1 MKVSHNTVVS
11 VNYYLTASKNNQP
24 EELIE
29 QTNPE
34 HPFVFL
40 NGHGGVLPDFE
51 KHLEG
56 KQTGD
61 KFDFNIGSAK
71 AYGAYEKEYVAK
83 IDKSVFMVDGKFDN
97 ERIKLDEDI
106 EMNDAD
112 GNLLVG
118 KVVEIAEEHVT
129 MDFNHPLAGYDLHFI
144 GEVLNVREALP
155 EEIDHGHVHGPGGHH
170 HH

>member
-1 MKVSHNTVVS
+1 MKVTHNTVVS
-11 VNYYLTASKNNQP
+11 VNYYLTASKNNEP

-29 QTNPE
+29 QTSAE

-51 KHLEG
+51 MHLEG
-56 KQTGD
+56 KQAGD
-61 KFDFNIGSAK
+61 KFDFNIGSTK
-71 AYGAYEKEYVAK
+71 AYGPYEKDYVAK
-83 IDKSVFMVDGKFDN
+83 IDKSVFMLDGKFDS

-118 KVVEIAEEHVT
+118 KVIEIADAHVT

-144 GEVLNVREALP
+144 GEVLNVRTASP
-155 EEIDHGHVHGPGGHH
+155 EELDHGHVHGPGGHH
-170 HH
+170 H